1 MDDIKQTYLR
11 MADEELLVLF
21 EELDSLTDGAR
32 NALLVELR
40 NRNLHEEAERLR
52 KEREGELPPPP
63 EPSVTRVTVASFED
77 SFSAN
82 LAKGKLESEGIE
94 AFLATERRLTRSF
107 GEGHSLSQI
116 ELQVKE
122 TDVESANG
130 ILREVEGG
138 KNQAED
144 ESEREPWE
152 EE

>member
-63 EPSVTRVTVASFED
+63 EPSVTRVTVGVFED

-82 LAKGKLESEGIE
+82 LARGKLESEGLE
-94 AFLATERRLTRSF
+94 AFLATQRRLGRSF
-107 GEGHSLSQI
+107 GGGRGLGQI
-116 ELQVKE
+116 ELQVAE
-122 TDVESANG
+122 SDVESARK
-130 ILREVEGG
+130 ILREVEE
-138 KNQAED
+138 KV
-144 ESEREPWE
+144 E
-152 EE
+152 EEVEGDEG